1 MRSAPSV
8 PGVEVGASWPGG
20 CEHALTAGA
29 LELLAVLH
37 GTLGPGRA
45 ELRAS
50 RAVRDAERVGRAW
63 ASRCPSRTSRKGST
77 HRSKACRSDA
87 TSLTRW
93 TGPGTPVW
101 PSTRTA
107 ASTRSPL
114 HEGVRL

>member
-8 PGVEVGASWPGG
+8 PGAEVGASWLGG

-45 ELRAS
+45 ELPAS
-50 RAVRDAERVGRAW
+50 RAVRDAELTGGRGPNYRPGRGTCGRATGGW
-63 ASRCPSRTSRKGST
+63 PSV
-77 HRSKACRSDA
+77 KAGRPDA

-93 TGPGTPVW
+93 TGRGTPVW
-101 PSTRTA
+101 PSTGTA
-107 ASTRSPL
+107 RFDP
-114 HEGVRL
+114 